1 MEEKIQIAKEQLDES
16 VAKAYEY
23 NQQQQESYLANLY
36 NNDKHFRE
44 IMVKQKA
51 GGDKKDKHKDS
62 PHKRAEDL
70 KERNKSVKE
79 QHQRRMQD
87 LKWEQRQQREA
98 LLEQKRHREQVAEK
112 IRGELAEA
120 HREYFEIMK
129 LRKMD

>member
-51 GGDKKDKHKDS
+51 VGDKKDKHKDS

-87 LKWEQRQQREA
+87 LKWEQRQQRGPPGAEEA
-98 LLEQKRHREQVAEK
+98 PRAGRREDQGRAG
-112 IRGELAEA
+112 RGA
-120 HREYFEIMK
+120 
-129 LRKMD
+129 